1 MTIKKK
7 VGILRTSRTTSSY
20 SETSGI
26 EAENLVPEVSP
37 NLNAS
42 GDVMPEDSGEC
53 QIIFHRKFS

>member
-7 VGILRTSRTTSSY
+7 VGILRTSRTTRSY

-37 NLNAS
+37 NLDAS

>member
-37 NLNAS
+37 NLHDFAE
-42 GDVMPEDSGEC
+42 VIP
-53 QIIFHRKFS
+53 

>member
-1 MTIKKK
+1 M
-7 VGILRTSRTTSSY
+7 GILRTSRTTSSY

-37 NLNAS
+37 NLDAS

>member
-7 VGILRTSRTTSSY
+7 EETLRTSPATSRTTSSY

-37 NLNAS
+37 HLNDSHA
-42 GDVMPEDSGEC
+42 VMP
-53 QIIFHRKFS
+53 